1 MPGALKSWEGPPIV
15 LDGSQPFTGIAQAAG
30 MWGAASSLT
39 QPPPSL
45 QLPLGCSTA
54 APAFSAGAP
63 LWPSALA
70 LTDGTPSATGPGAA
84 AANGTGAA
92 GMFVSQGGV
101 GVDGEGAGGEAA
113 LQKEVQQLRQQ
124 LAQAQAQAREW
135 QTLHGELH
143 RVTVEA
149 VLQQQP

>member
-1 MPGALKSWEGPPIV
+1 MPGALKSWEGPPVV

-39 QPPPSL
+39 QPPPAL

-54 APAFSAGAP
+54 ASTVTAGAWSLSP
-63 LWPSALA
+63 ALA
-70 LTDGTPSATGPGAA
+70 LTDGTQAAAGAGAAKGA
-84 AANGTGAA
+84 AANGTFVSRGPAEVEVAGAA
-92 GMFVSQGGV
+92 G
-101 GVDGEGAGGEAA
+101 GEVA

-124 LAQAQAQAREW
+124 LAQAQAQAKEW

-143 RVTVEA
+143 RVAVEA

>member
-63 LWPSALA
+63 LWSPA
-70 LTDGTPSATGPGAA
+70 LTDGAPSAAGPGAA
-84 AANGTGAA
+84 TANGTGAA
-92 GMFVSQGGV
+92 GTLVSQGAAGV
-101 GVDGEGAGGEAA
+101 GGEGVDGEAA

-124 LAQAQAQAREW
+124 LAQAQAQAKEW
-135 QTLHGELH
+135 QMLHGELH